1 MARKRTPRRTPRR
14 KQTPRRTSRR
24 KQTLTR
30 KQTPRRRRSTN
41 NGNEKGL
48 KAGLTKKS
56 AVLGVAGIVG
66 LGTASL
72 VGLGAYTTKKAS
84 EKRIIK
90 NLKVYPEKMQLLNT
104 FFEHLNQTTG
114 DSVVNSHA
122 RVILVIGTGGTGK
135 SAIINGLTGKT
146 TCNAHADIHVDIQ
159 FCSETD
165 NDNNLYI
172 ETIGLGTDND
182 NLAEDSLRNMAKVVI
197 ENGGI
202 NLIMFVMYRRITMQ
216 EELNAKLIKYLFPN
230 VPILVVSTGLDG
242 TQRDTPEVNEIN
254 KKKYKTMVGTN
265 MCNYLFGTFRTTVVK
280 GMEDERTESFNL
292 LRPLITEC
300 ASTKRITLTFG
311 DKIKN
316 VFSNVYQLG
325 LVGLITL
332 VTKNKDPFQ
341 KQEISS
347 NI

>member
-14 KQTPRRTSRR
+14 KQTPRH
-24 KQTLTR
+24 
-30 KQTPRRRRSTN
+30 RRSTN

-72 VGLGAYTTKKAS
+72 VGLGAYTTAKAS
-84 EKRIIK
+84 EKRITK
-90 NLKVYPEKMQLLNT
+90 NLKVYPEKMQLLNA

-114 DSVVNSHA
+114 VVNSHA
-122 RVILVIGTGGTGK
+122 RVILVIGTGGKGK

-146 TCNAHADIHVDIQ
+146 TCNAHADIHVDIE

-182 NLAEDSLRNMAKVVI
+182 DLAEESLKNMAKVVMK
-197 ENGGI
+197 NGGL
-202 NLIMFVMYRRITMQ
+202 NLIMFVMQRRITAQ
-216 EELNAKLIKYLFPN
+216 EELNAKLIKYLFPK
-230 VPILVVSTGLDG
+230 VPVLLVSTGLDG

-254 KKKYKTMVGTN
+254 KEEYKTMVGEQ

-300 ASTKRITLTFG
+300 ASTERITLTFG

-316 VFSNVYQLG
+316 VFSNVFKLG
-325 LVGLITL
+325 LIGLL
-332 VTKNKDPFQ
+332 SLMKKQQDPF
-341 KQEISS
+341 IDNPASS